1 MRLDLNTGE
10 IVPPKLD
17 LDALLGS
24 PESVQDGVATDNH
37 KSVATDKNDV
47 ATNNPISV
55 ATDTVRVATRNQSVA
70 TNNPISVTTDKKTVA
85 TRKQSVATDKR
96 KTRTKTYVETVRF
109 RDKAGVSE
117 VLKQAALRLGFDD
130 MSDLIRS
137 AIRYALKD
145 PNFKK

>member
-1 MRLDLNTGE
+1 MRFDLNTGE

-24 PESVQDGVATDNH
+24 PESVQDDVATDNESVATDNH
-37 KSVATDKNDV
+37 KSVATDNESVATDKNDV
-47 ATNNPISV
+47 ATNNPIS
-55 ATDTVRVATRNQSVA
+55 
-70 TNNPISVTTDKKTVA
+70 VA

-96 KTRTKTYVETVRF
+96 KTRTKTYGETVRF
-109 RDKAGVSE
+109 RDKTGASE
-117 VLKQAALRLGFDD
+117 ALKQAALRLGFDD

-137 AIRYALKD
+137 AIRYSLKD

>member
-1 MRLDLNTGE
+1 VRLDLNTGK

-17 LDALLGS
+17 LDALLAS
-24 PESVQDGVATDNH
+24 PESVQDGVATDNE
-37 KSVATDKNDV
+37 SVATNKNDV

-55 ATDTVRVATRNQSVA
+55 ATDTVHVATRNQSVA
-70 TNNPISVTTDKKTVA
+70 TNNPISVATRKQTVA

-96 KTRTKTYVETVRF
+96 KTRTKTYAETVRF